1 MERLYKEA
9 QQGDL
14 ANHLEVYLKEWLDSY
29 SAWIIEHL
37 KTCPDQEM
45 AQWRSLLVACD
56 AFANKL
62 TSDMIQ
68 GVVAREE
75 LKALAEVEELPEENS
90 DRWI

>member
-1 MERLYKEA
+1 
-9 QQGDL
+9 
-14 ANHLEVYLKEWLDSY
+14 
-29 SAWIIEHL
+29 
-37 KTCPDQEM
+37 M